1 MGWREGLESVQPL
14 GPVQDT
20 ISHSGG
26 AHSQAPRRER
36 SSTSFSWGE
45 LSQTSS
51 TDDDDEESSGNPQD
65 SSPIEA
71 SSSLPHLSPVTLQR
85 RQPASLL
92 LGVRHA
98 LLWADVDCL
107 AVPQSGGTGGNI
119 NQEPGGTGFLSCP
132 LSLPGFICKRGNS
145 SPAPGVMAR

>member
-1 MGWREGLESVQPL
+1 MGWREGLEDVQPL

-51 TDDDDEESSGNPQD
+51 TEDDDEESSGNPQD
-65 SSPIEA
+65 SSPIQA

-119 NQEPGGTGFLSCP
+119 NQEPGGMGFLSCP
-132 LSLPGFICKRGNS
+132 LSLPGFICKWGNS